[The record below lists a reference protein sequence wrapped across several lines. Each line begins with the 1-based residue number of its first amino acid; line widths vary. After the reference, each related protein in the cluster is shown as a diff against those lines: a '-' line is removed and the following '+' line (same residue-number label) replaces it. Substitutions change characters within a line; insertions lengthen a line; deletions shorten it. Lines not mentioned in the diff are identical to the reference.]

1 MHSFGGSSLP
11 RYTCMAGRLR
21 SSLTG
26 LLLAAWR
33 SCRRSIPI

>member
-21 SSLTG
+21 REQDYSAEERGCNTNG
-26 LLLAAWR
+26 PD
-33 SCRRSIPI
+33 C